1 MLKIWKKCL
10 DKMKRIDVVLIDL
23 SKDFDTS
30 NYSLL
35 LTRLEDYG
43 YSMTF
48 LKILKKD
55 LCNRFQRSKVQRS
68 FSNWTRN

>member
-10 DKMKRIDVVLIDL
+10 DKMERIDVVLIDL

>member
-35 LTRLEDYG
+35 LTWLETYG

-48 LKILKKD
+48 LKILKRD

-68 FSNWTRN
+68 FRNWTRN